1 MKKIYLKPSLIEV
14 KVSMN
19 HLLLGSNEDIAI
31 KEDDYG
37 DGDGIVIG
45 SRGSHSIWDDD
56 EE

>member
-1 MKKIYLKPSLIEV
+1 
-14 KVSMN
+14 MN

-37 DGDGIVIG
+37 DGDGIVIS
-45 SRGSHSIWDDD
+45 SRGSHSIWDD